1 MTCHKTLKLEDMQNM
16 TIDQIVSLY
25 REGYNLEDSS
35 IEIMREN
42 VRITQEN
49 VKIMQETPN
58 MSITVVLLLG
68 ITSSFV
74 GSYVYHTYYEKNVR
88 SVNYKR

>member
-1 MTCHKTLKLEDMQNM
+1 MTYHKILKLEDMHIM
-16 TIDQIVSLY
+16 TIDQIVGLY

-35 IEIMREN
+35 IKTTQEN
-42 VRITQEN
+42 VKTTQEN

-68 ITSSFV
+68 IISSFV
-74 GSYVYHTYYEKNVR
+74 GSYIYHTRYEK
-88 SVNYKR
+88 K